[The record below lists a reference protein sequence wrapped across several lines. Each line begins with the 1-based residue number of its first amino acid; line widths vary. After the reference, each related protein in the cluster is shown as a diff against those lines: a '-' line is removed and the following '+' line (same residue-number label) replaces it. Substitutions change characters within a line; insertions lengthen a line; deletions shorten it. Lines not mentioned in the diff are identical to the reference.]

1 MPGQARSAA
10 TRSRSSCAAA
20 SPTDHS
26 SRDPTRPHPS
36 SAPPCPPSACWRRT
50 PSRPNTSRRSTPACH
65 QNAPT
70 QLTDTPR
77 PVACCQLELS
87 SGPGRT
93 LLYEMA
99 SAEVS
104 PFLACIGSPC
114 LRHRVHG
121 ASIGPVPD
129 THAGGEQGRREQ
141 QRVRRAGRV
150 RRRPVHLPP
159 PANQPHTV
167 LTADS
172 LMSVE
177 SVESV
182 ERQSSRRLLSLSGAR
197 H

>member
-104 PFLACIGSPC
+104 PFL
-114 LRHRVHG
+114 
-121 ASIGPVPD
+121 
-129 THAGGEQGRREQ
+129 
-141 QRVRRAGRV
+141 